1 MDDMSGK
8 REGRTQTALLLL
20 TIGMIAWA
28 ATACDSLLEVELPTR
43 VPAESLDDPAMAEV
57 LVNSAV
63 ADFECAFANY
73 IVATGMLTDELWDS
87 TGWIA
92 VTVWNQRRIPANHAA
107 LNSTSCTATGPGVGR
122 PLHTALRQAEDARER
137 LAGWSD
143 DETPNR
149 ARLQAVASAYS
160 GYSHILIGESFCETA
175 IMEGP
180 LMEPPEVLS
189 IAEARFGEAMDFAQA
204 AGDEALV
211 NLARVGRA
219 RANLNLG
226 NLAAAAEYA
235 EGVAEGFVHYAT
247 YSGAT
252 TRRRN
257 RVYWDNHREFWISVA
272 PEFQGLEVDGVPDP
286 RVPTEAG
293 GRLGH
298 DGSTDV
304 WLQLKYTSESDQIP
318 IATWEEAQLIIAESR
333 GGQEAV
339 DAINRVRG
347 SHDLP
352 TFSSDDAGAISA
364 QVLEERRRQLYLQ
377 GHRLNDIL
385 RNPALEFPQ
394 GETQKGV
401 PFGSTT
407 CLPLPQSER
416 DGNPNL
422 AS

>member
-1 MDDMSGK
+1 MNAMTETCES
-8 REGRTQTALLLL
+8 RIRTVLLIL
-20 TIGMIAWA
+20 TLGVVSLAVM
-28 ATACDSLLEVELPTR
+28 ACDSLLEVELPTR
-43 VPAESLDDPAMAEV
+43 VPAESLDDPAMAQV
-57 LVNSAV
+57 LISSAV

-107 LNSTSCTATGPGVGR
+107 LNSTSCSATGPGVGR
-122 PLHTALRQAEDARER
+122 PLHTALRQAEDARDR
-137 LAGWSD
+137 LMDWSD
-143 DETPNR
+143 EEVPNR
-149 ARLQAVASAYS
+149 ARLQATAAAYS
-160 GYSHILIGESFCETA
+160 GYSHVLIGESFCETA

-180 LMEPPEVLS
+180 LMQPEEVLS
-189 IAEARFGEAMDFAQA
+189 IAEARFGEAMDYAQA
-204 AGDEALV
+204 AADEDLL
-211 NLARVGRA
+211 NLAKVGRA

-226 NLAAAAEYA
+226 NVEAAAEYA
-235 EGVAEGFVHYAT
+235 EGVSEGFVHNAT

-252 TRRRN
+252 NRRRN

-272 PEFQGLEVDGVPDP
+272 PDFQGLEVGGEPDP
-286 RVPTEAG
+286 RVPTQQA

-298 DGSTDV
+298 DGTTDV
-304 WLQLKYTSESDQIP
+304 FLQLLYTSESDQIP
-318 IATWEEAQLIIAESR
+318 IATWEEAQLILAEAR

-339 DAINRVRG
+339 QAINRLRTA
-347 SHDLP
+347 HDLP
-352 TFSSDDAGAISA
+352 AFASDDPAQIAD
-364 QVLEERRRQLYLQ
+364 QVLEERRRQLFLQ

-385 RNPALEFPQ
+385 RSPDLDFPQ

-407 CLPLPQSER
+407 CLPLPQSEM

-422 AS
+422 AG

>member
-1 MDDMSGK
+1 MNAMTETCES
-8 REGRTQTALLLL
+8 RIRTVLLIL
-20 TIGMIAWA
+20 TLGVVSLAVM
-28 ATACDSLLEVELPTR
+28 ACDSLLEVELPTR
-43 VPAESLDDPAMAEV
+43 VPAESLDDPAMAQV
-57 LVNSAV
+57 LISSAV

-107 LNSTSCTATGPGVGR
+107 LNSTSCSATGPGVGR
-122 PLHTALRQAEDARER
+122 PLHTALRQAEDARDR
-137 LAGWSD
+137 LMDWSD
-143 DETPNR
+143 KEVPNR
-149 ARLQAVASAYS
+149 ARLQATAAAYS
-160 GYSHILIGESFCETA
+160 GYSHVLIGESFCETA

-180 LMEPPEVLS
+180 LMQPEEVLS
-189 IAEARFGEAMDFAQA
+189 IAEARFGEAMDYAQA
-204 AGDEALV
+204 AADEDLL
-211 NLARVGRA
+211 NLAKVGRA

-226 NLAAAAEYA
+226 NVEAAAEYA
-235 EGVAEGFVHYAT
+235 EGVSEGFVHNAT

-252 TRRRN
+252 NRRRN

-272 PEFQGLEVDGVPDP
+272 PDFQGLEVGGEPDP
-286 RVPTEAG
+286 RVPTQQA

-298 DGSTDV
+298 DGTTDV
-304 WLQLKYTSESDQIP
+304 FLQLLYTSESDQIP
-318 IATWEEAQLIIAESR
+318 IATWEEAQLILAEAR

-339 DAINRVRG
+339 QAINRLRTA
-347 SHDLP
+347 HDLP
-352 TFSSDDAGAISA
+352 AFASDDPAQIAD
-364 QVLEERRRQLYLQ
+364 QVLEERRRQLFLQ

-385 RNPALEFPQ
+385 RSPDLDFPQ

-407 CLPLPQSER
+407 CLPLPQSEM

-422 AS
+422 AG